1 MSYTPRTRDIY
12 RGALFAVTGLS
23 TVGALTGS
31 GWLAGVAAADH
42 EKQMAT
48 EKAEKQQAE
57 RERLEKWYADNPQV
71 VTKNRPV
78 VTEVETRTVPAPEV
92 GTGGS
97 MSGSAPEPTTSSS
110 SGGGSAPAPAPAPA
124 PAAPAPAPE
133 PPPAPAPSGG
143 S

>member
-1 MSYTPRTRDIY
+1 MSYSPRTRDIY

-31 GWLAGVAAADH
+31 GWLAGNAAASH

-57 RERLEKWYADNPQV
+57 RERLEKWYAENPQV

-97 MSGSAPEPTTSSS
+97 MSGSTPEPATSSS
-110 SGGGSAPAPAPAPA
+110 SGGSAPAPAPAPA

>member
-1 MSYTPRTRDIY
+1 MSYSPRTRDIY

-31 GWLAGVAAADH
+31 GWLAGNAAASH

-57 RERLEKWYADNPQV
+57 RERLEKWYAENPQV

-78 VTEVETRTVPAPEV
+78 VTEVETRTVPAAEV

-97 MSGSAPEPTTSSS
+97 MSGSTPEPTSSSS
-110 SGGGSAPAPAPAPA
+110 SGGSAPAPAPA

>member
-1 MSYTPRTRDIY
+1 MSYSPRTRDIY

-31 GWLAGVAAADH
+31 GWLAGNAAASH

-78 VTEVETRTVPAPEV
+78 VTEVETRTVPAAEV

-97 MSGSAPEPTTSSS
+97 MSGSAPEPMTSSS
-110 SGGGSAPAPAPAPA
+110 SGGGSAPAPAPA

>member
-23 TVGALTGS
+23 TVGALVGS

-42 EKQMAT
+42 EKQMAAD
-48 EKAEKQQAE
+48 KAEKQQAE

-92 GTGGS
+92 GAGGS
-97 MSGSAPEPTTSSS
+97 MSGDTPEPTTSSS
-110 SGGGSAPAPAPAPA
+110 GGGSAPAPAPA